1 MADTE
6 KKTAKYRFL
15 VDTIKE
21 KIKNGEYEPGER
33 MESENTLSEQ
43 FGYSRQTV
51 RQALSV
57 LEQEGLIERR
67 RGSGTYIS
75 SESRRTPRGNSIA
88 IVTTYISDYIFPTI
102 IRGIEETLTNAGY
115 DLTLNVTNNH
125 VEEEARILQSLISR
139 RVDGVIVEGTKTA
152 FPNPNVE
159 LYRRLEKMGVPVVF
173 FNSYYRDLPDSVYVV
188 TDDRKA
194 GLQAVDLLIEKGCR
208 RIGGV
213 FKSDDMQGHG
223 RYAGFSEGLIHNGCV
238 LGDDNVVWYTTAERS
253 RLFRPDNSDYMFE
266 RLRGCDGIVCYN
278 DQIAYGVIDL
288 LQKHN
293 VRVPEDVLVIGFDD
307 SSISEYSPVKITSFV
322 HPKVEMG
329 RAAANKLIHMLRS
342 SDPEQPLVLD
352 MPLHE
357 KESTRRYGFPFHF
370 STRIEFNSNSIPLIS
385 TVFHPVK
392 ANMES

>member
-1 MADTE
+1 VG
-6 KKTAKYRFL
+6 R
-15 VDTIKE
+15 
-21 KIKNGEYEPGER
+21 PG
-33 MESENTLSEQ
+33 
-43 FGYSRQTV
+43 
-51 RQALSV
+51 A
-57 LEQEGLIERR
+57 
-67 RGSGTYIS
+67 YIV
-75 SESRRTPRGNSIA
+75 P
-88 IVTTYISDYIFPTI
+88 
-102 IRGIEETLTNAGY
+102 
-115 DLTLNVTNNH
+115 
-125 VEEEARILQSLISR
+125 
-139 RVDGVIVEGTKTA
+139 
-152 FPNPNVE
+152 
-159 LYRRLEKMGVPVVF
+159 PVVF

-208 RIGGV
+208 RIGGG

-342 SDPEQPLVLD
+342 SEPEQPLVLD

-357 KESTRRYGFPFHF
+357 KESTRR
-370 STRIEFNSNSIPLIS
+370 
-385 TVFHPVK
+385 
-392 ANMES
+392 

>member
-33 MESENTLSEQ
+33 MESENTLSDQ

-139 RVDGVIVEGTKTA
+139 RVDGVRA
-152 FPNPNVE
+152 
-159 LYRRLEKMGVPVVF
+159 RRRRSRTRTWSF
-173 FNSYYRDLPDSVYVV
+173 
-188 TDDRKA
+188 TA
-194 GLQAVDLLIEKGCR
+194 GLKKWVCR
-208 RIGGV
+208 W
-213 FKSDDMQGHG
+213 
-223 RYAGFSEGLIHNGCV
+223 C
-238 LGDDNVVWYTTAERS
+238 
-253 RLFRPDNSDYMFE
+253 
-266 RLRGCDGIVCYN
+266 
-278 DQIAYGVIDL
+278 
-288 LQKHN
+288 
-293 VRVPEDVLVIGFDD
+293 
-307 SSISEYSPVKITSFV
+307 
-322 HPKVEMG
+322 
-329 RAAANKLIHMLRS
+329 
-342 SDPEQPLVLD
+342 
-352 MPLHE
+352 
-357 KESTRRYGFPFHF
+357 F
-370 STRIEFNSNSIPLIS
+370 STAITAIYPIPF
-385 TVFHPVK
+385 TW
-392 ANMES
+392 

>member
-208 RIGGV
+208 RVGGV

-238 LGDDNVVWYTTAERS
+238 LGDDNVIWYTTAERS

-342 SDPEQPLVLD
+342 SEPEQPLVLD

-357 KESTRRYGFPFHF
+357 KESTRR
-370 STRIEFNSNSIPLIS
+370 
-385 TVFHPVK
+385 
-392 ANMES
+392 

>member
-125 VEEEARILQSLISR
+125 VEEEGAHFAVAHLPPRGRSDCGGHE
-139 RVDGVIVEGTKTA
+139 DGVPEPERGA
-152 FPNPNVE
+152 
-159 LYRRLEKMGVPVVF
+159 
-173 FNSYYRDLPDSVYVV
+173 LP
-188 TDDRKA
+188 
-194 GLQAVDLLIEKGCR
+194 QA
-208 RIGGV
+208 
-213 FKSDDMQGHG
+213 
-223 RYAGFSEGLIHNGCV
+223 
-238 LGDDNVVWYTTAERS
+238 
-253 RLFRPDNSDYMFE
+253 
-266 RLRGCDGIVCYN
+266 
-278 DQIAYGVIDL
+278 
-288 LQKHN
+288 
-293 VRVPEDVLVIGFDD
+293 
-307 SSISEYSPVKITSFV
+307 
-322 HPKVEMG
+322 
-329 RAAANKLIHMLRS
+329 
-342 SDPEQPLVLD
+342 
-352 MPLHE
+352 
-357 KESTRRYGFPFHF
+357 
-370 STRIEFNSNSIPLIS
+370 
-385 TVFHPVK
+385 
-392 ANMES
+392 

>member
-1 MADTE
+1 ME
-6 KKTAKYRFL
+6 K
-15 VDTIKE
+15 
-21 KIKNGEYEPGER
+21 
-33 MESENTLSEQ
+33 
-43 FGYSRQTV
+43 
-51 RQALSV
+51 
-57 LEQEGLIERR
+57 
-67 RGSGTYIS
+67 
-75 SESRRTPRGNSIA
+75 
-88 IVTTYISDYIFPTI
+88 
-102 IRGIEETLTNAGY
+102 
-115 DLTLNVTNNH
+115 
-125 VEEEARILQSLISR
+125 
-139 RVDGVIVEGTKTA
+139 RVDGLIVEGTKSA
-152 FPNPNVE
+152 LPNPNLH
-159 LYRRLEKMGVPVVF
+159 LYEKLKEMGIPVVF

-357 KESTRRYGFPFHF
+357 KESTRR
-370 STRIEFNSNSIPLIS
+370 
-385 TVFHPVK
+385 
-392 ANMES
+392 

>member
-223 RYAGFSEGLIHNGCV
+223 RYAGFSEGLIHNGCA

-266 RLRGCDGIVCYN
+266 RLRGYDGIVCYN

-357 KESTRRYGFPFHF
+357 KESTRR
-370 STRIEFNSNSIPLIS
+370 
-385 TVFHPVK
+385 
-392 ANMES
+392 